1 MTKLRYKIKVKENKK
16 MKITNVKY
24 EKNYIKGHCKTCDYG
39 ARYINYF
46 TLYYDNGEKDEIR
59 IDNTYDYVVSEW
71 DLIQLVVHF
80 VDREKLVDKL
90 KEMTDKAGAKLYIN
104 GNEIL

>member
-1 MTKLRYKIKVKENKK
+1 

-24 EKNYIKGHCKTCDYG
+24 DKKYIEGHCETCDYG
-39 ARYINYF
+39 AKYLNYF
-46 TLYYDNGEKDEIR
+46 TLYYDNEEKDEIK
-59 IDNTYDYVVSEW
+59 IKNSYDYVVSEW

-90 KEMTDKAGAKLYIN
+90 KEMTNKAGAKLYIN